1 MSNEQLRGVF
11 DNNVLVGAAL
21 LGGVPRKAFDKLLNH
36 GTVLVSVPVLL
47 ELADVLNRPKFDK
60 YVTHDERMRF
70 MVSFLK
76 VSEMV
81 ELSETIT
88 ACRDPK
94 DDKLLEL
101 AVSGKAEFLVTGDKD
116 LLVLNPFRGVE
127 IITPREFLGDCQ
139 EFCVNEFSDSPAI
152 GSRP

>member
-1 MSNEQLRGVF
+1 MSNGLLRGVF
-11 DNNVLVGAAL
+11 DNNVLVSAAL
-21 LGGVPRKAFDKLLNH
+21 LGGVPRKAFDKLLDN
-36 GTVLVSVPVLL
+36 GTILVSVPVLL

-60 YVTHDERMRF
+60 YVTQDERMRF

-76 VSEMV
+76 VAEMI
-81 ELSETIT
+81 EIDEAIT

-101 AVSGKAEFLVTGDKD
+101 AVCGNADFLVTGDKD

-127 IITPREFLGDCQ
+127 IITPRGFLDKT
-139 EFCVNEFSDSPAI
+139 F
-152 GSRP
+152 

>member
-1 MSNEQLRGVF
+1 MNNKRLRGVF
-11 DNNVLVGAAL
+11 DNNLLVSAAL
-21 LGGVPRKAFDKLLNH
+21 LGGVPRQAFNKLLDN

-47 ELADVLNRPKFDK
+47 ELAEVLNCPKFDK

-76 VSEMV
+76 VAEMV
-81 ELSETIT
+81 EISETIT
-88 ACRDPK
+88 VCRDPK

-101 AVSGKAEFLVTGDKD
+101 AVSGNADFLVTGDKD

-127 IITPREFLGDCQ
+127 ILTPREFLDKA
-139 EFCVNEFSDSPAI
+139 V
-152 GSRP
+152 

>member
-1 MSNEQLRGVF
+1 MNSCAVSLIITCL
-11 DNNVLVGAAL
+11 LVRL
-21 LGGVPRKAFDKLLNH
+21 CWREIPRRSFDKLLDN

-47 ELADVLNRPKFDK
+47 ELADVLNRLKFDK

-70 MVSFLK
+70 MVNFLK
-76 VSEMV
+76 VAEMIEV
-81 ELSETIT
+81 NQTIT

-101 AVSGKAEFLVTGDKD
+101 AVDGNADFLVTGDKD

-127 IITPREFLGDCQ
+127 VITPREFLNITPLKITA
-139 EFCVNEFSDSPAI
+139 EANK
-152 GSRP
+152 SRT

>member
-1 MSNEQLRGVF
+1 MSSELLRGVF
-11 DNNVLVGAAL
+11 DNNALVSAAL
-21 LGGVPRKAFDKLLNH
+21 LAGVPRKSLDKLLDS

-47 ELADVLNRPKFDK
+47 ELADVLNRPKFDN
-60 YVTHDERMRF
+60 YVTHDERMCF

-76 VSEMV
+76 IAEIVQID
-81 ELSETIT
+81 ETIT

-101 AVSGKAEFLVTGDKD
+101 AVCGNPDFLVAGDRD

-127 IITPREFLGDCQ
+127 IITPRELLDKTF
-139 EFCVNEFSDSPAI
+139 
-152 GSRP
+152 

>member
-1 MSNEQLRGVF
+1 MPMSNEYPRGVF
-11 DNNVLVGAAL
+11 DNNVLVSAAL
-21 LGGVPRKAFDKLLNH
+21 LGGVPRKAFDKLLDN
-36 GTVLVSVPVLL
+36 GIVLVSIPVLL

-76 VSEMV
+76 VAEMV
-81 ELSETIT
+81 SVSELVTI
-88 ACRDPK
+88 CRDPK

-101 AVSGKAEFLVTGDKD
+101 AIGGAADFLVTGDKD

-127 IITPREFLGDCQ
+127 IITPREFLDK
-139 EFCVNEFSDSPAI
+139 AL
-152 GSRP
+152 